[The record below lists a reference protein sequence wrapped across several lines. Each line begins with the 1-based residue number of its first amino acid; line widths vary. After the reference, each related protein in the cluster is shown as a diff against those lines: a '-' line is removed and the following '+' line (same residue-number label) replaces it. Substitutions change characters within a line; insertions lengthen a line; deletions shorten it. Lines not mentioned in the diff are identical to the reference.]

1 MNLDI
6 FAFAPVFHG
15 MWKQH
20 EVFDGTYSLEDLLD
34 AHEIMAVMAEN
45 KRRAEDYAASQREVD

>member
-1 MNLDI
+1 MNLDN
-6 FAFAPVFHG
+6 FAYAPVFHG

-34 AHEIMAVMAEN
+34 AHEMLLVMNEN